1 MEDTYFPP
9 TLEFLTGAAEQVKQL
24 LHRNSELLL
33 QTNFKHLGYMK
44 GKFFVLPFRFLNFPN
59 INGGV
64 PYTF

>member
-44 GKFFVLPFRFLNFPN
+44 GEIFHASPEKNSVQRP
-59 INGGV
+59 
-64 PYTF
+64 